1 MGEGCWHTTIAL
13 GYFMSEFHCPYW
25 SSFVPTCC
33 EFLSKRSQVVG
44 QLLWLLKKQLLNR
57 HTNGFQFPSLY
68 LQTFPTETERVG
80 WERFSIKVGNRE
92 PPFQLEWWRDS
103 NPGVTSCTWL
113 HVTARDCMWL
123 HVTTCGC
130 MWLYMWLWLHVT
142 TYDYMWLHVT
152 VTARDCDYMWLHV
165 TIHVTTMC
173 QHMTTCDY
181 MWLDMW
187 LDMWLH
193 VSA

>member
-68 LQTFPTETERVG
+68 LQTFPTETERMG

-92 PPFQLEWWRDS
+92 PPFHLEWWREFKSWSYKLHLTACD
-103 NPGVTSCTWL
+103 CTWL
-113 HVTARDCMWL
+113 HVAACDYTCDCM
-123 HVTTCGC
+123 
-130 MWLYMWLWLHVT
+130 WLHVT

-152 VTARDCDYMWLHV
+152 VCDCTWLWLHV

-173 QHMTTCDY
+173 QHVTTCD
-181 MWLDMW
+181 
-187 LDMWLH
+187 
-193 VSA
+193 